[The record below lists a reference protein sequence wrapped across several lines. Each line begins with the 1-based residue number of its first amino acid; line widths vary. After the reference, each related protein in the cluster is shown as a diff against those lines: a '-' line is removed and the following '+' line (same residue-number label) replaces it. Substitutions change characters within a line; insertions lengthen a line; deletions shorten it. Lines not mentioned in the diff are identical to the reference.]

1 VIAMMSKV
9 MIRSLHP
16 GLAAAA
22 GLIAFL
28 FLGAASAAGGGG
40 GLHDA
45 ANNDI
50 SNLPSLQRGAGNFVN
65 YCSGCHSAKYVR
77 YNQLARDLQMSEDQV
92 VKNLMFAATKP
103 TETMEIAMRP
113 EDAQRWFGLM
123 PPDLSLIARSRG
135 PDYLYNFLRSFYL
148 DPARFTGVN
157 NLMLPG
163 ASMPHV
169 LAELQGTQQAI
180 FREAEVNGTVQ
191 HVFDRFEPVTPGTM
205 TSAEYDEFVRDTVNF
220 LEYIGEPTKQKR
232 QSLGILVMVFLVVF
246 LVLAYLLKREVWRDV
261 R

>member
-1 VIAMMSKV
+1 

>member
-1 VIAMMSKV
+1 

-232 QSLGILVMVFLVVF
+232 QSLGILVIVFLVVF

>member
-1 VIAMMSKV
+1 MNRKL
-9 MIRSLHP
+9 RS
-16 GLAAAA
+16 GLVAVT
-22 GLIAFL
+22 GLVAFL
-28 FLGAASAAGGGG
+28 ALSPVFASGGGA
-40 GLHDA
+40 LHDK

-50 SNLPSLQRGAGNFVN
+50 RNIPSLQRGAGNFVN

-92 VKNLMFAATKP
+92 IRNLMFAATKP

-113 EDAQRWFGLM
+113 EDAQRWFGLV

-135 PDYLYNFLRSFYL
+135 PNYLYNFLRSFYL
-148 DPARFTGVN
+148 DPSRTTGVN

-169 LAELQGTQQAI
+169 LVTLQGTQQAI
-180 FREAEVNGTVQ
+180 FREVEVNGTVQ
-191 HVFDRFEPVTPGTM
+191 HVFDKFEQVSPGTM
-205 TSAEYDEFVRDTVNF
+205 TPVEYDEFVRDTVNF
-220 LEYIGEPTKQKR
+220 LDYIGEPVKAKR
-232 QSLGILVMVFLVVF
+232 QSLGILVMAFLIVF
-246 LVLAYLLKREVWRDV
+246 LVLAYLLKREIWRDV

>member
-1 VIAMMSKV
+1 MN
-9 MIRSLHP
+9 RSLHP
-16 GLAAAA
+16 GLAALAA
-22 GLIAFL
+22 LIASLVF
-28 FLGAASAAGGGG
+28 GTASAAGGGG

-45 ANNDI
+45 ARNDI
-50 SNLPSLQRGAGNFVN
+50 SNIPSLQRGAGNFVN
-65 YCSGCHSAKYVR
+65 YCMGCHSAKYVR

-92 VKNLMFAATKP
+92 VRNLMFAAVKP

-123 PPDLSLIARSRG
+123 PPDLSLIARSKG

-148 DPARFTGVN
+148 DPSRFTGVN

-169 LAELQGTQQAI
+169 LAGLQGTQQAI
-180 FREAEVNGTVQ
+180 FREVEVNGTVQ
-191 HVFDRFEPVTPGTM
+191 HVFDRFEQVTPGTM
-205 TSAEYDEFVRDTVNF
+205 TAAEYDEFVRDTVNF
-220 LEYIGEPTKQKR
+220 LDYIGEPVKQKR
-232 QSLGILVMVFLVVF
+232 QSLGILVMAFLLVF
-246 LVLAYLLKREVWRDV
+246 LVLAWLLKLEVWRDV

>member
-1 VIAMMSKV
+1 MSKV

>member
-1 VIAMMSKV
+1 MNRRLQS
-9 MIRSLHP
+9 
-16 GLAAAA
+16 GLVAVT
-22 GLIAFL
+22 GLVAVLALGPAF
-28 FLGAASAAGGGG
+28 ASGGGA
-40 GLHDA
+40 LHDV

-50 SNLPSLQRGAGNFVN
+50 GNIPSLQRGAGNFVN

-92 VKNLMFAATKP
+92 VRNLMFAAAKP

-113 EDAQRWFGLM
+113 EDAQRWFGLV
-123 PPDLSLIARSRG
+123 PPDLSLIARSKG
-135 PDYLYNFLRSFYL
+135 PNYLYNFLRSFYL
-148 DPARFTGVN
+148 DPSRVTGVN

-169 LAELQGTQQAI
+169 LVTLQGTQRAI

-191 HVFDRFEPVTPGTM
+191 HVFDRFEQVSPGTM
-205 TSAEYDEFVRDTVNF
+205 TPAEYDEFVRDTVNF
-220 LEYIGEPTKQKR
+220 LDYIGEPVKQKR
-232 QSLGILVMVFLVVF
+232 QSLGILVMAFLVVF
-246 LVLAYLLKREVWRDV
+246 LVLAYLLKREIWRDV

>member
-1 VIAMMSKV
+1 

-123 PPDLSLIARSRG
+123 PPDLSLIARSKG

>member
-9 MIRSLHP
+9 MNRSLRP
-16 GLAAAA
+16 AFAVVTGLIALLVMGTAAAA
-22 GLIAFL
+22 GG
-28 FLGAASAAGGGG
+28 GA
-40 GLHDA
+40 LHDK

-50 SNLPSLQRGAGNFVN
+50 GNIPSLQRGAGNFVN
-65 YCSGCHSAKYVR
+65 YCMGCHSAKYVR

-92 VKNLMFAATKP
+92 VKNLMFAAIKP
-103 TETMEIAMRP
+103 TETMDIAMRP

-123 PPDLSLIARSRG
+123 PPDLSLIARSKG

-180 FREAEVNGTVQ
+180 FKETEVNGTVQ
-191 HVFDRFEPVTPGTM
+191 HVFDRFEQVSPGSMTP
-205 TSAEYDEFVRDTVNF
+205 AEYDEFVRDTVNF
-220 LEYIGEPTKQKR
+220 LDYIGEPMKQKR
-232 QSLGILVMVFLVVF
+232 QSLGILVMVFLLVF

>member
-1 VIAMMSKV
+1 MN
-9 MIRSLHP
+9 RSLHT
-16 GLAAAA
+16 GLAAVA
-22 GLIAFL
+22 GLLACL
-28 FLGAASAAGGGG
+28 VLGTASAAGDGG
-40 GLHDA
+40 GLHDK

-50 SNLPSLQRGAGNFVN
+50 GNLPSLQRGAGNFVN
-65 YCSGCHSAKYVR
+65 YCMGCHSAKYVR
-77 YNQLARDLQMSEDQV
+77 YNQLVRDLQIPEELV
-92 VKNLMFAATKP
+92 VKNLMFAAVKP
-103 TETMEIAMRP
+103 TETMEIAMLP

-135 PDYLYNFLRSFYL
+135 PDYLYNFLRSFYI

-191 HVFDRFEPVTPGTM
+191 HVFERFEQVTPGTM
-205 TSAEYDEFVRDTVNF
+205 TAAEYDEFVRDTVNF
-220 LEYIGEPTKQKR
+220 LEYIGEPVKQKR
-232 QSLGILVMVFLVVF
+232 QSLGILVMAFLLVF
-246 LVLAYLLKREVWRDV
+246 LVLAWLLKREVWRDV

>member
-1 VIAMMSKV
+1 MN
-9 MIRSLHP
+9 RSLHP
-16 GLAAAA
+16 GLAAVA
-22 GLIAFL
+22 GLLACL
-28 FLGAASAAGGGG
+28 VLGTASAAGAGG

-50 SNLPSLQRGAGNFVN
+50 GNLPSLQRGAGNFVN
-65 YCSGCHSAKYVR
+65 YCMGCHSAKYVR
-77 YNQLARDLQMSEDQV
+77 YNQLVRDLQIPEELV
-92 VKNLMFAATKP
+92 VKNLMFAAVKP
-103 TETMEIAMRP
+103 TETMEIAMHP

-123 PPDLSLIARSRG
+123 PPDLSLIARSKG

-148 DPARFTGVN
+148 DPSRFTGVN
-157 NLMLPG
+157 NLNLPG

-191 HVFDRFEPVTPGTM
+191 HVFDRFEQVTPGTM
-205 TSAEYDEFVRDTVNF
+205 TAAEYDEFVRDTVNF
-220 LEYIGEPTKQKR
+220 LDYIGEPVKQKR
-232 QSLGILVMVFLVVF
+232 QSLGILVMAFLLVF
-246 LVLAYLLKREVWRDV
+246 LVLAWLLKREVWRDV